1 MKKNDFRFRE
11 DLREEKATE
20 MRRLTDHIADLND
33 QKTSLREE
41 MLNLENQ
48 LEEKF
53 FQEMTVLKSNFNG
66 ARVELE
72 QRIDEGQVA
81 LQNMTHERDM
91 HIQVPLKVRPISP
104 IVNNITPPS
113 GCRGYEIVHLVIVG
127 RLLTLA
133 TM

>member
-1 MKKNDFRFRE
+1 M
-11 DLREEKATE
+11 REEKATE

-91 HIQVPLKVRPISP
+91 HIQVQL
-104 IVNNITPPS
+104 NS
-113 GCRGYEIVHLVIVG
+113 GQYHP
-127 RLLTLA
+127 
-133 TM
+133 